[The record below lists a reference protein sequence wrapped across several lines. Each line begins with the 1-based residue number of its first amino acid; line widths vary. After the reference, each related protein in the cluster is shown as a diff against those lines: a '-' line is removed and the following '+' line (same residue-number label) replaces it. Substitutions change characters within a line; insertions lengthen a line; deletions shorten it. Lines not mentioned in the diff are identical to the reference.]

1 MSRHRQRTLP
11 LEENYFPTYRFRL
24 DDRSTRSPM
33 TAAWTYARISLEYL
47 ARMSRHR
54 QRTLPLE
61 ENYFP
66 TYRFRLDD
74 RSTRSPMTAAWTNAL
89 VSCPVIDTAPRRK
102 LLSDLSISTGR
113 SQHTQPDDMDEC
125 S

>member
-1 MSRHRQRTLP
+1 MSRHRQRTLT

-47 ARMSRHR
+47 AHMSRHR

-74 RSTRSPMTAAWTNAL
+74 RSTRSPDSRVDECSYLPRILT
-89 VSCPVIDTAPRRK
+89 CPVIGNGHCPSKKITFRPIDFDWTIAAHAAR
-102 LLSDLSISTGR
+102 
-113 SQHTQPDDMDEC
+113 
-125 S
+125 